1 VWHPFIGSGRR
12 GGDRARRVAGG
23 SGDSIPA
30 ISKSKKGEA
39 S

>member
-1 VWHPFIGSGRR
+1 VWPPFIGSARR
-12 GGDRARRVAGG
+12 GGDRARQVAGG

-30 ISKSKKGEA
+30 ISKSKRGEV